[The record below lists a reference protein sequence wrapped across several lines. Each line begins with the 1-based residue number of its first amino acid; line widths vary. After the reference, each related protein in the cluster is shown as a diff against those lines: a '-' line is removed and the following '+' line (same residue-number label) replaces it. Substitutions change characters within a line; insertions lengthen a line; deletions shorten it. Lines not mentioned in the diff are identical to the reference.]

1 VRILFP
7 GAGLLVLS
15 AWCLGVLN
23 SHRHFFLS
31 YSAPVVWNLAI
42 IGALVGSGR
51 GIGQYP
57 LAEIAAWGSVVG
69 SLLQFGIQLPTV
81 LRLLHGTM
89 PRLVRNS
96 EPVQTVIRN
105 FGPVFVGRGVVQIS
119 AYVDTVLAS
128 LLPTGAVAGLAYAQ
142 VLYTLPVSLFGMS
155 VSAAELPAMSSA
167 TGDETERAAYLRTRL
182 SGGLR
187 QIAFLVVPSAVAF
200 LGLGDVIAGALYQS
214 GEFTRE
220 VTLYVWGIL
229 AGSAVGLLAS
239 TLGRLYAST
248 YYAMRDTRTPLRYAA
263 LRVALTIILGYLFAL
278 PLPRALGVDQRWG
291 AAGLTA
297 SAGLAG
303 WIEFL
308 LLRRSLNRRI
318 GPSGLSISLGVRLW
332 GSAALAVVA
341 AWLVRPILRP
351 NQPLLTA
358 AVVLTVYGGLY
369 LLAATL
375 LRVDEARKLVGRL
388 RRSG

>member
-1 VRILFP
+1 
-7 GAGLLVLS
+7 
-15 AWCLGVLN
+15 
-23 SHRHFFLS
+23 
-31 YSAPVVWNLAI
+31 
-42 IGALVGSGR
+42 
-51 GIGQYP
+51 
-57 LAEIAAWGSVVG
+57 
-69 SLLQFGIQLPTV
+69 
-81 LRLLHGTM
+81 
-89 PRLVRNS
+89 LVRGS

-167 TGDETERAAYLRTRL
+167 TGDDTERAAFLRTRL
-182 SGGLR
+182 ASGLR
-187 QIAFLVVPSAVAF
+187 QIAFFVVPSAVAF
-200 LGLGDVIAGALYQS
+200 LGLGDVIAGALFQT

-248 YYAMRDTRTPLRYAA
+248 YYAMRDTRTPLRYAV
-263 LRVALTIILGYLFAL
+263 LRVALTIVLGYLFAL

-308 LLRRSLNRRI
+308 LLRRSLSRRI
-318 GPSGLSISLGVRLW
+318 GPSGVPVSLGLRLW
-332 GSAALAVVA
+332 GSAGLAAVA
-341 AWLVRPILRP
+341 AWLLRPVLPP

-358 AVVLTVYGGLY
+358 VVVLSVYGGLY
-369 LLAATL
+369 LLGTMV
-375 LRVDEARKLVGRL
+375 LRVDEARRVLGRL
-388 RRSG
+388 RR